1 MTASL
6 AQDRVEVSPAHW
18 LEIARPTSA
27 LSLITTVDA
36 AGSMNAAPF
45 ATLVRVSQDPLQLA
59 FTAAEDSD
67 TCANVRATG
76 QFAVNLVPFEAELLK
91 QVLVAAQPLPSGVDE
106 IAQARLT
113 AFTAIKITPPLLAQC
128 YAHLELETEWIKPWS
143 DRCMIVGSVV
153 AVSARADCLNDG
165 QELIW
170 EKTQPVHFWG
180 SKRGPSF
187 SQMGAPVTVLPD

>member
-1 MTASL
+1 
-6 AQDRVEVSPAHW
+6 
-18 LEIARPTSA
+18 
-27 LSLITTVDA
+27 
-36 AGSMNAAPF
+36 MNAAPF
-45 ATLVRVSQDPLQLA
+45 ATLVRVSHDPLQLA

-67 TCANVRATG
+67 TCANIRATG
-76 QFAVNLVPFEAELLK
+76 EFAVNFVPFEEELLK
-91 QVLVAAQPLPSGVDE
+91 QVLVAARPWPGGVDE

-113 AFTAIKITPPLLAQC
+113 AFPAIKIAPPLLAQC

-143 DRCMIVGSVV
+143 GRCMIVGRVV
-153 AVSARADCLNDG
+153 AVSARADCLNDS